1 MITQVGEGED
11 RWRWSP
17 TCRSRP
23 SGREGRNTVG
33 NHADSVN
40 AKSCLLGGHG
50 VFVLCVYWSTVVLA
64 RHVRRK
70 CSEDRAVFLFHG
82 GRNGLVQNCRSWS
95 CRGMI
100 VDESYKKIS
109 SRLSPRVSWI
119 IGTISRGLLG
129 AIIPTELFKRN
140 ELFILRVSIVQ

>member
-1 MITQVGEGED
+1 
-11 RWRWSP
+11 
-17 TCRSRP
+17 
-23 SGREGRNTVG
+23 
-33 NHADSVN
+33 
-40 AKSCLLGGHG
+40 
-50 VFVLCVYWSTVVLA
+50 
-64 RHVRRK
+64 
-70 CSEDRAVFLFHG
+70 
-82 GRNGLVQNCRSWS
+82 
-95 CRGMI
+95 MI